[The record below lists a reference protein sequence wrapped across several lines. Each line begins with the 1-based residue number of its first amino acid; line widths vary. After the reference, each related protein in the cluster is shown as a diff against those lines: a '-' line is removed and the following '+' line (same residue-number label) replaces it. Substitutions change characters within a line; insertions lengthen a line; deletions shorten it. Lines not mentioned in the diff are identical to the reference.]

1 MLYFL
6 VGIVILAFAIYIYI
20 LIAMNSNRKR
30 IRILEAR
37 QLELAN
43 HPQDD
48 KIQKIDALGLSGGS
62 LNSYQ
67 KWAQAYQ
74 GLTTKTFDQIND
86 DLGAAQDHNTLLR
99 FYQSKRDI
107 TKVETALG
115 NAEKQMADVSEA
127 FDKILEKAK
136 ENERQVAELRTQYD
150 ALRKQLL
157 TQSFAFGEALPA
169 LENQLTAIES
179 AFDKAEQQKNSS
191 DFLEEQTTLAAVAK
205 QLKELEANMISV
217 RPLYAQIVNSFTS
230 QLDEQQKGFDILRKQ
245 QYQFPG
251 FDVPGEIAKL
261 RRFQMQTLQILSQLA
276 IPTAKKRNEDQSK
289 AIDRIYEVMQTE
301 IDSHQFVETEQDRLS
316 QFIGHAAH
324 QNSNLL
330 DELEHLDQ
338 SYILNHDE
346 LKTAA
351 DYKQTISELQG
362 AFDQD
367 LQAITEK
374 RAVYS
379 IIADNFKRYRNE
391 LKKIETVQIQ
401 IHNKLADLYK
411 GEQMALESLKEF
423 EVAMRNIKRRVTQF
437 NLPGLPKPYL
447 DFYYVVIDEIKQ
459 LHTDLDQV
467 KIDLDA
473 ITKQLILTSD
483 DIDKLKQQTEDLI
496 DAASIGQ
503 QLLQY
508 ANKYRNENTDVAN
521 AVSDATRLF
530 NIDYDYPAALDKV
543 SSVIE
548 KVEPGAYKQIEDS
561 YYKHKTDALI

>member
-6 VGIVILAFAIYIYI
+6 VGIVVLAFAIYIYI

-74 GLTTKTFDQIND
+74 TLTTKTFDQIND
-86 DLGAAQDHNTLLR
+86 DLGAAQDHNSLLR

-107 TKVETALG
+107 TKVESALG

-191 DFLEEQTTLAAVAK
+191 DFLEEQTTLASVAK
-205 QLKELEANMISV
+205 QLKDLEANMISI

-261 RRFQMQTLQILSQLA
+261 RRFQMQTLQILAQLA

-289 AIDRIYEVMQTE
+289 AIDRIYDVMQTE
-301 IDSHQFVETEQDRLS
+301 IDSHQFVEAEQDRLS
-316 QFIGHAAH
+316 QFMGHAAH
-324 QNSNLL
+324 QNNNLL
-330 DELEHLDQ
+330 DELDHLDQ

-346 LKTAA
+346 MKTAA
-351 DYKQTISELQG
+351 GYKQTIGELQG

-367 LQAITEK
+367 IQAITEK

-437 NLPGLPKPYL
+437 NLPGLPKKYL
-447 DFYYVVIDEIKQ
+447 DFYYVVTDEIKQ

-548 KVEPGAYKQIEDS
+548 NVEPGAYKQIEDS